1 MNLDSKK
8 NTVFL
13 ILAGFFI
20 TNAIIAEL
28 IGGKIVSFGPFDQ
41 SVGILPWP
49 IVFLTT
55 DLINEYYGRKG
66 VVKLSFITVG
76 LIAYAFLVLFGAMI
90 PAATSYSDVS
100 SENFNKVFGASLWI
114 IVGSIIAFILGQVVD
129 AFTFQKIKSLTQGKQ
144 IWLRA
149 TGSTVIS
156 QLVDT
161 FVVQG
166 IAFVIPGKW
175 SVAQWLENASWGYVF
190 KLIVALC
197 LIPFIYLFHYMI
209 DKYLEKEEKHG

>member
-1 MNLDSKK
+1 MNLDSKR
-8 NTVFL
+8 NTVFI

-41 SVGILPWP
+41 SIGILPWP

-66 VVKLSFITVG
+66 VIKLSFITVG
-76 LIAYAFLVLFGAMI
+76 LIAYAFLVLLGAMQ
-90 PAATSYSDVS
+90 PSATSYSTVTTNS
-100 SENFNKVFGASLWI
+100 FNNVFGASLWI
-114 IVGSIIAFILGQVVD
+114 IVGSITAFILGQVVD

-166 IAFVIPGKW
+166 IAFVLPGEW
-175 SVAQWLENASWGYVF
+175 TIGQWLENATWGYVF
-190 KLIVALC
+190 KLIVAVC
-197 LIPFIYLFHYMI
+197 LIPLIYLFHYMI
-209 DKYLEKEEKHG
+209 DKYLDKEKANE